1 MDGRTKIGITLAIL
15 LIALTGLLLNIFKV
29 QINNE
34 DKFVK
39 VFTTMGTIGEFVWY
53 DKVPQENFIQGATAA
68 EQVYAQVIQACN
80 IHDSNSELSLLNKR
94 AYKEEVVCS
103 PLLWDIIQEARFA
116 YKFSNGAFDIS
127 VKPLMDF
134 WGFYKKN
141 PNEKV
146 DLVTLQKVKS
156 LVGLDK
162 VIFNDK
168 KKSIRFTLEGM
179 GLDLGGIAKGY
190 AADLAASKVSKY
202 NIKTGMV
209 NLGGNIRFLPIMP
222 NGKKHYLVSIK
233 SPNNSNDSSGIIL
246 KIKGNSAVSTSGNY
260 ERYVKQGKKKVG
272 HIMIPNVV
280 KNRKRKFSSVTVVA
294 QNAVTADWLST
305 AIFVSGNDQFIKKVE
320 SKLPGTFVTVIE

>member
-1 MDGRTKIGITLAIL
+1 MDIRTKIGITLAIL

-29 QINNE
+29 QVNNE

-141 PNEKV
+141 SNKKV

-162 VIFNDK
+162 VVFNEK

-190 AADLAASKVSKY
+190 AADLAASKLSKY

-260 ERYVKQGKKKVG
+260 ERYVWQGKKKVG

>member
-29 QINNE
+29 QVNNE

>member
-1 MDGRTKIGITLAIL
+1 MDIRTKIGITLAIL

-29 QINNE
+29 QVNNE

-168 KKSIRFTLEGM
+168 KKSIRFTLDGM

-222 NGKKHYLVSIK
+222 NGKKHYLVSVK

-246 KIKGNSAVSTSGNY
+246 KIKGN
-260 ERYVKQGKKKVG
+260 
-272 HIMIPNVV
+272 
-280 KNRKRKFSSVTVVA
+280 
-294 QNAVTADWLST
+294 
-305 AIFVSGNDQFIKKVE
+305 
-320 SKLPGTFVTVIE
+320 